1 MKGLLH
7 ARPCGEHVT
16 CISPSNPQN
25 NSVTGTQLGSDRRPI
40 KDPQGTTQLC
50 LVVPLCLTLCNPIDC
65 SPPGTSVHG
74 DSPGKN
80 TGVSC
85 QVLLQGNLRN
95 PGIESRSPAPQAD
108 SLPSEPPEKPT
119 NTGVGSRSLSPGDLS
134 HPGIKPGS
142 PALQADSG
150 HPASKRRILRCGPGC
165 LIPNRIH
172 EMPNRSAD
180 FLR

>member
-7 ARPCGEHVT
+7 ARPCGDHIT

-25 NSVTGTQLGSDRRPI
+25 NSVTGIQLGSDRRPI

-65 SPPGTSVHG
+65 SPPGTSVHR

-134 HPGIKPGS
+134 HSGIKPGS
-142 PALQADSG
+142 LAFRQILATQPVSGGVSDVDQAV
-150 HPASKRRILRCGPGC
+150 
-165 LIPNRIH
+165 
-172 EMPNRSAD
+172 
-180 FLR
+180 